1 MSNTERD
8 ALRKKTIDYLAKEVG
23 PGIVCKYS
31 DRPPIEIDVI
41 PSGSLSLD
49 AALGVGGYA
58 KGRVIELFG
67 YEASGKTMLTLMAI
81 ANCQK
86 AGGTCAFIDA
96 EHALDPAFAE
106 LNGVNMEELYLSQPD
121 YGEQALDIAVAL
133 ATSGTFD
140 LVVIDSVAALT
151 PKAEIEGDMEANH
164 IGRQAR
170 MMSQG
175 LRKLTAV
182 TSRTN
187 TTVMFINQIRQKIGV
202 MFGCFS
208 YDSRVTLAD
217 GSTEKIGKIVNNK
230 LPVEVLSF
238 DPVTGICEPK
248 RVVAW
253 HDNGNADYFLSI
265 QTEGVKGNGKSSFGV
280 TPNHMLFTP
289 GPDFTWVEKQAGDFK
304 VGDMLGHKAP
314 FVFSQA
320 QYELALGSILGD
332 GSLRKKGTLTQLRFG
347 HGPDQTDYCKWKE
360 SVFSNLVSWVGTN
373 STGGWS
379 FDCVT
384 SADLN
389 IIHAESYSGKNR
401 VLSKTLLKHLTPFG
415 VAVWAMDDGTLSGS
429 YDKWGNG
436 KFSISAKSYS
446 EPELE
451 MLANKLN
458 ILGFGLPS
466 VSKRKQLV
474 WTGEQAKTFFECVT
488 PYIHPSMSYKIPPKF
503 WTKEAA
509 SQRALIYQKLLDNLT
524 VEPIQQLIPVTITKI
539 STKTK
544 TRSMKKFD
552 LTVEGHHTYLVDG
565 LAVHN
570 SPDTTTGGNALKF
583 YASQRLE
590 VSKTSPIKGA
600 DEDPIGHTCRVKIV
614 KNKVAPPF
622 KKAEFKVM
630 YGTGIDSLGE
640 TLDMAV
646 AFGLVDKSGAWYSF
660 NGERLGQGA
669 ENAKA
674 GLQAHP
680 EWLAS
685 IEKDLREHLIKK

>member
-202 MFGCFS
+202 MFG
-208 YDSRVTLAD
+208 
-217 GSTEKIGKIVNNK
+217 
-230 LPVEVLSF
+230 
-238 DPVTGICEPK
+238 
-248 RVVAW
+248 
-253 HDNGNADYFLSI
+253 
-265 QTEGVKGNGKSSFGV
+265 
-280 TPNHMLFTP
+280 
-289 GPDFTWVEKQAGDFK
+289 
-304 VGDMLGHKAP
+304 
-314 FVFSQA
+314 
-320 QYELALGSILGD
+320 
-332 GSLRKKGTLTQLRFG
+332 
-347 HGPDQTDYCKWKE
+347 
-360 SVFSNLVSWVGTN
+360 
-373 STGGWS
+373 
-379 FDCVT
+379 
-384 SADLN
+384 
-389 IIHAESYSGKNR
+389 
-401 VLSKTLLKHLTPFG
+401 
-415 VAVWAMDDGTLSGS
+415 
-429 YDKWGNG
+429 
-436 KFSISAKSYS
+436 
-446 EPELE
+446 
-451 MLANKLN
+451 
-458 ILGFGLPS
+458 
-466 VSKRKQLV
+466 
-474 WTGEQAKTFFECVT
+474 
-488 PYIHPSMSYKIPPKF
+488 
-503 WTKEAA
+503 
-509 SQRALIYQKLLDNLT
+509 
-524 VEPIQQLIPVTITKI
+524 
-539 STKTK
+539 
-544 TRSMKKFD
+544 
-552 LTVEGHHTYLVDG
+552 
-565 LAVHN
+565 

-614 KNKVAPPF
+614 KNKVAPHF

-640 TLDMAV
+640 ILDMAV
-646 AFGLVDKSGAWYSF
+646 AFGLMDKSGAWYSF